1 MSWRKRSTNF
11 GLNGRVERSNRGP
24 GAYLKDYDVDLHRLL
39 NRIHFKP
46 SQISLTSSP
55 TDRLAFLSG
64 WLVSFESLS
73 WREAD
78 KGTS

>member
-1 MSWRKRSTNF
+1 MSWRKRTTNL

-46 SQISLTSSP
+46 SQISLTLSFR
-55 TDRLAFLSG
+55 DRLAFLFG
-64 WLVSFESLS
+64 WLVNFESLS

-78 KGTS
+78 KGIS